1 MDSDKYW
8 DHSGIRWIA
17 EGPVTGKPWCA
28 SSLRFCEDKGHYEV
42 SAWLQLE
49 FWEKPNLFEMR
60 KASHKAALKKLFD
73 DWIGDFQELFPGV
86 VENAMWTLKSF
97 GPATIMETP
106 GHVGNNLI
114 DIEAEG
120 VEGLYL
126 IGERTKEAKV
136 MGVYGSAQ
144 AALAA
149 SDMILSRYPVGAGSS
164 KKAATA

>member
-1 MDSDKYW
+1 
-8 DHSGIRWIA
+8 
-17 EGPVTGKPWCA
+17 
-28 SSLRFCEDKGHYEV
+28 
-42 SAWLQLE
+42 
-49 FWEKPNLFEMR
+49 MR
-60 KASHKAALKKLFD
+60 KASHKAALKNLFD

-120 VEGLYL
+120 EEGLYL